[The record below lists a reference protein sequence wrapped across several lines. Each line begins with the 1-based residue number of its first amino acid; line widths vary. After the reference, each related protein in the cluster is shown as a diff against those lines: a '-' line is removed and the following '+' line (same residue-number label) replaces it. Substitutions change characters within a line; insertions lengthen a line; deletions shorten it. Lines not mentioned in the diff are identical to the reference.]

1 MLNRIFKKTMNS
13 VKLILKKKSIRN
25 SVWIVAERVYQ
36 MAVSFVLT
44 MMVSRYLG
52 PANYGVLNYG
62 ATLVN
67 IFLVFTKLGLDTMI
81 SNEFIKHRNKEG
93 IILGTAVAM
102 RLLSAIISIGVIAI
116 LVFVLQF
123 NSPLVIIT
131 SIIQSIALL
140 FQALYVFDHWFQSYF
155 KSKYVSIAKAVSY
168 TVMAGYKFW
177 LLATNKDVVWFAA
190 STVIDTLVV
199 SVLLLI
205 FYRMNHGQRINVD
218 FSLGKKLLKRSYHF
232 IISGIMV
239 LIYTQID
246 KIMIGQMLDEYQ
258 LGLYSA
264 ALSVCML
271 TSFIPD
277 ALLTSARAT
286 VFSAKQSGQ
295 HYLKRLKQTYAIVF
309 WICAGMAFLICVA
322 SPIIVNIIYG
332 EQYVDAVPTLA
343 LLVWYVP
350 LSYLGMAR
358 AIWIVTENK
367 NKYSKY
373 YTFWGVAINVGL
385 NAFMIPLWGIMGA
398 TIATI
403 ITEVFTLF
411 ITPLFYKETR
421 IHTKYVIESITLNFK
436 EENE

>member
-1 MLNRIFKKTMNS
+1 MDRLSR
-13 VKLILKKKSIRN
+13 VLKKKSVKN
-25 SVWIVAERVYQ
+25 SAWIIAEHVYQ
-36 MAVSFVLT
+36 MAVNFVLT

-81 SNEFIKHRNKEG
+81 ANEFIKHRKEEG
-93 IILGTAVAM
+93 TIIGTSVMM
-102 RLLSAIISIGVIAI
+102 RLLSAIASIAVIAI
-116 LVFVLQF
+116 LVFVLQA
-123 NSPLVIIT
+123 NSPIIIIT
-131 SIIQSIALL
+131 SVIQSLTLL
-140 FQALYVFDHWFQSYF
+140 FHAFYIFDYWFQSYY
-155 KSKYVSIAKAVSY
+155 KSKYVSIAKAVAY

-177 LLATNKDVVWFAA
+177 LLATGKDVVWFAA
-190 STVIDTLVV
+190 ATVIDTIMVAI
-199 SVLLLI
+199 LLLL
-205 FYRMNHGQRINVD
+205 FYKKNKGPKINVNIP
-218 FSLGKKLLKRSYHF
+218 LGKNLLKRSYHF

-264 ALSVCML
+264 ALSVCLL

-277 ALLTSARAT
+277 AILTSARAS
-286 VFSAKQSGQ
+286 VFNAKQSGR
-295 HYLKRLKQTYAIVF
+295 HYLKKLKQTYAIIF
-309 WICAGMAFLICVA
+309 WVCAGMALVISIA
-322 SPIIVNIIYG
+322 APLIVNIIYG
-332 EQYVDAVPTLA
+332 EQYIGAVSALS
-343 LLVWYVP
+343 LLVWYIP
-350 LSYLGMAR
+350 LSYLGTAR

-373 YTFWGVAINVGL
+373 YTFWGVIMNIGL
-385 NAFMIPLWGIMGA
+385 NAFMIPLWGILGA

-403 ITEVFTLF
+403 ITELFTLF

-421 IHTKYVIESITLNFK
+421 VHTKYVLEAITFNFK
-436 EENE
+436 EEK